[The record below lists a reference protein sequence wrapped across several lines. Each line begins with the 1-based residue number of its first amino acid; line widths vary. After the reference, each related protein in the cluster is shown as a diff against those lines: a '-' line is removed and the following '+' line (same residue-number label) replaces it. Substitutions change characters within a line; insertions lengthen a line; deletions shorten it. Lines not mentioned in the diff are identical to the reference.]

1 MKSAAQGDVKYF
13 CQNDN
18 KSHAYTS
25 IFFREHTL
33 FSVGASHHDDT
44 LYVFRQS
51 FNFPV
56 IETSSPDSHV
66 VDELTAIWYNFAR
79 YGYVFI
85 FRRQR

>member
-1 MKSAAQGDVKYF
+1 MSNTFVKMTTRVMHILLF
-13 CQNDN
+13 
-18 KSHAYTS
+18 
-25 IFFREHTL
+25 FFREHTL
-33 FSVGASHHDDT
+33 FSAGASHHDDT